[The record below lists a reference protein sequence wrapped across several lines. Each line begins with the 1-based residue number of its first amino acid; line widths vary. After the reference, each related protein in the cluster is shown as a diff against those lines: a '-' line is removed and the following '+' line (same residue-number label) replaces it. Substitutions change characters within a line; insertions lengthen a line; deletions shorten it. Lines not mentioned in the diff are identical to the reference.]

1 MTTLHNDPAIRE
13 ARPAA
18 PAIDRFF
25 SDRQKALIGTGLT
38 VLAVSCS
45 LGFATLLIVFGG
57 RALAAVQGVI
67 APILVAAVLAMLC
80 KPYYDWLHRLS
91 RGSQVLAMS
100 VFFVSTLVPIIAIA
114 WTAGALIAGQGLELL
129 QNLPQIVEQTQA
141 EVVRRIPAVGEVLRR
156 YGLSNWVDDQVRSM
170 AESLQHAFLSRLQG
184 GGAVRAGASVLGWA
198 GRALNWTVLPL
209 YLGFFLMRKPVEGA
223 DAESFLPFLKPA
235 TRANVVY
242 LLDQFLNIL
251 TAFFR
256 GQVLVALIQGVL
268 FGLGFWCVG
277 LRYGLFIGLM
287 LGVLNIVPYLGNLV
301 GLLVAL
307 PMALAEGG
315 VWEMGLVVGVF
326 MVVQTLDSYLITPKV
341 MGRRTGL
348 HPVGI
353 IFSLLFW
360 TSVLGGFLG
369 MILGV
374 PLSAFVVVFW
384 RLLKSEYIKELV

>member
-1 MTTLHNDPAIRE
+1 MTTLYDDKSTVEPRM
-13 ARPAA
+13 AA
-18 PAIDRFF
+18 PAVDRFF

-45 LGFATLLIVFGG
+45 LGFATLMIILGG
-57 RALAAVQGVI
+57 RALAAVQGVL

-80 KPYYDWLHRLS
+80 KPYYDWLQRLL
-91 RGSQVLAMS
+91 RGSHVLAMG
-100 VFFVSTLVPIIAIA
+100 VFFASTLAPIFAIA
-114 WTAGALIAGQGLELL
+114 WTVGALIAGQGLELL

-141 EVVRRIPAVGEVLRR
+141 EVIRRIPAIGEVLQR
-156 YGLSNWVDDQVRSM
+156 YGLSSWLDEQVLSM
-170 AESLQHAFLSRLQG
+170 AESLQRLFLSRLQG
-184 GGAVRAGASVLGWA
+184 GDAVRAGASVLGWA
-198 GRALNWTVLPL
+198 RRVLNWTVLPL

-223 DAESFLPFLKPA
+223 DANSFLPFLKPA
-235 TRANVVY
+235 TRTNVVY
-242 LLDQFLNIL
+242 LLDQFINIL
-251 TAFFR
+251 TSFFR

-268 FGLGFWCVG
+268 FGLGFASVG

-287 LGVLNIVPYLGNLV
+287 LGVLNIIPYLGNLL

-315 VWEMGLVVGVF
+315 VWEMGLVLGVF
-326 MVVQTLDSYLITPKV
+326 MVVQTLDSYVITPRV
-341 MGRRTGL
+341 MGSRTGL

-374 PLSAFVVVFW
+374 PFSAFVVVFW
-384 RLLKSEYIKELV
+384 RLLKSEYIRELV